1 MGRLFWKFFF
11 IFWVAQVVTSFGV
24 GFAIWASRPQQI
36 IDSGHEIQMNPPAHP
51 PFGPPDVGHLMQP
64 APMLPHPFG
73 PPPPDSHQAGGF
85 LPPLIPMFAGS
96 VVSLI
101 FAWVLAWYF
110 SRPIRLLR
118 NAFDA
123 AANGKL
129 DTRIAQSMGNRNDEL
144 SDLGLDFD
152 NMAERLQS
160 LLESQRRLL
169 HDVSHEVRSP
179 LARLQAATDLMQQQP
194 ERAIE
199 LIPRLQ
205 RDTDRIDTLVG
216 ELLTLARLDSGMTE
230 INNETVDVCELIEHI
245 AHDARLEADT
255 KHCRVDI
262 SLPESMLIR
271 GNHELLY
278 RAIENVVRNAV
289 LHSPEESRVGIVV
302 RPDISTQHAVI
313 TVSDQGNGVPP
324 SQLESIFQPFFR
336 STSNSEKSGYG
347 LGLAIT
353 QRVVQAHGGKIGAKN
368 LTLGG
373 LEMEISLPCLV
384 AST

>member
-11 IFWVAQVVTSFGV
+11 IFWVAQVVTSIGV
-24 GFAIWASRPQQI
+24 GFAVWASRPQQI
-36 IDSGHEIQMNPPAHP
+36 IESGHEIQMRPPAHP
-51 PFGPPDVGHLMQP
+51 MPP
-64 APMLPHPFG
+64 ASMLPHPFG
-73 PPPPDSHQAGGF
+73 PPPPESQQARGF
-85 LPPLIPMFAGS
+85 LPPLIPMLAGS
-96 VVSLI
+96 AISLI
-101 FAWVLAWYF
+101 FAWLLAWYF

-129 DTRIAQSMGNRNDEL
+129 ETRIALSMGKRNDEL
-144 SDLGLDFD
+144 SDLGQNFD
-152 NMAERLQS
+152 HMAERLQN
-160 LLESQRRLL
+160 LMESHRRLL

-205 RDTDRIDTLVG
+205 RDTARIDTLVG
-216 ELLTLARLDSGMTE
+216 ELLTLARLNSGMAKIT
-230 INNETVDVCELIEHI
+230 NEMVDVCELIEQI

-255 KHCRVDI
+255 KHCRVEV
-262 SLPESMLIR
+262 SLPESMIIR

-302 RPDISTQHAVI
+302 RPDNSTQYAVI

-336 STSNSEKSGYG
+336 SASNSEKSGYG

-373 LEMEISLPCLV
+373 LEMEISLPCV
-384 AST
+384 AAST